1 MRTTTKTIV
10 AALALSLSFMPLGGC
25 AQRTDTAT
33 DTTPATTSEA
43 GAATADISSLKT
55 LGDVLAIESE
65 LEATAW
71 DENHYIC
78 ALVLDGTPMRVV
90 ADITDEQCDQINDL
104 DFLDES
110 YADKVLEIVGSAPIS
125 SVEDLSAELL
135 TPEEQEA
142 LKGKTGQDLINAGF
156 EFQGFDM
163 VGEYGTRANFDRGSI
178 RFSVEFN
185 EMLDSSID
193 MDDASRVNDLTVK
206 TIQFV
211 DFASSALDPTLIG

>member
-10 AALALSLSFMPLGGC
+10 AALALSLCILPLAACG
-25 AQRTDTAT
+25 QRTDTSA
-33 DTTPATTSEA
+33 DTAPATSEA
-43 GAATADISSLKT
+43 NASASDFSSLKT

-65 LEATAW
+65 LEASAW
-71 DENHYIC
+71 DEKHYIR
-78 ALVLDGTPMRVV
+78 AFVLDGAPVRVI
-90 ADITDEQCDQINDL
+90 ADITAEQCDQINDL

-110 YADKVLEIVGSAPIS
+110 YADKVHEIVSSAPIS
-125 SVEDLSAELL
+125 SIEDLSAELL
-135 TPEEQEA
+135 TPEEQDA
-142 LKGKTGQDLINAGF
+142 LAGKTGQDLIDAGF

-193 MDDASRVNDLTVK
+193 MDDASLVNDLTVK

>member
-104 DFLDES
+104 DFLD
-110 YADKVLEIVGSAPIS
+110 
-125 SVEDLSAELL
+125 
-135 TPEEQEA
+135 
-142 LKGKTGQDLINAGF
+142 
-156 EFQGFDM
+156 
-163 VGEYGTRANFDRGSI
+163 
-178 RFSVEFN
+178 
-185 EMLDSSID
+185 
-193 MDDASRVNDLTVK
+193 
-206 TIQFV
+206 
-211 DFASSALDPTLIG
+211 